1 MAFRILVVE
10 SDPEERKSLCRLIRA
25 KLECEVHEADD
36 PAEARN
42 LLGAYTYTL
51 VLTELSFSKGKLEG
65 VNLIEALA
73 AQPLRPTIV
82 AASAYEIAYSL
93 AISRGADAFLS
104 KPTSTGDLLFVLR
117 KALDN
122 RIHSPAISPA
132 AEMASKI
139 DTLLE
144 EGGSQVF
151 VQPIYRLSSGPI
163 DSEPPEL
170 IAVEMF
176 THGPVGSAYERP
188 DALFAYAREAN
199 RECALDRYCV
209 LRMLEAAAQIPE
221 PIRISVNVHASTLG
235 ASPDF
240 AQFLMECL
248 GKTKIDPKRL
258 TVEIVEHAPAWNQV
272 EFLQTLGKLRK
283 LGVKIALDDV
293 GLGRSNF
300 QMMIDAHP
308 DYFKLDR
315 YLICGCASDPERRAV
330 IASIMTLTA
339 EFGSEVIAEG
349 VANEDELCALHF
361 LGIRLV
367 QGYVLCPPKPLAL
380 GWAKLATYDPT
391 PKSPDPDVA
400 EGARLPERK
409 PPSNSGGALGNARD
423 RVSAQQTD

>member
-1 MAFRILVVE
+1 
-10 SDPEERKSLCRLIRA
+10 
-25 KLECEVHEADD
+25 VHEAAD

-65 VNLIEALA
+65 VNLIEGLA

-82 AASAYEIAYSL
+82 ATSAYEIAYSL

-104 KPTSTGDLLFVLR
+104 KPTRTEDLLFVLR

-122 RIHSPAISPA
+122 RIHSPAISPET
-132 AEMASKI
+132 EMASKI
-139 DTLLE
+139 DALLA

-151 VQPIYRLSSGPI
+151 VQPIYRLSAGPI

-170 IAVEMF
+170 IAVELF
-176 THGPVGSAYERP
+176 THGPAGSAYERP

-199 RECALDRYCV
+199 RECALDRYCL
-209 LRMLEAAAQIPE
+209 LRMLEAAAQIPA

-235 ASPDF
+235 ASSDF
-240 AQFLMECL
+240 AKFLMECL
-248 GKTKIDPKRL
+248 VRTKIDPKRL
-258 TVEIVEHAPAWNQV
+258 TVEVVEHAPAWNQV

-308 DYFKLDR
+308 DCFKLDR
-315 YLICGCASDPERRAV
+315 YFICGCASDPERRAV
-330 IASIMTLTA
+330 IASIMTLAA

-349 VANEDELCALHF
+349 VSNEDELCALHF

-367 QGYVLCPPKPLAL
+367 QGYVLCPPKPLAR
-380 GWAKLATYDPT
+380 GWANLATYDPT
-391 PKSPDPDVA
+391 PKLADPDVEKDA
-400 EGARLPERK
+400 LRPERK
-409 PPSNSGGALGNARD
+409 PPSNSEGALGNARD
-423 RVSAQQTD
+423 GVSAQQKN